1 VVESPS
7 LQIFERYGYVALK
20 DMVSEHAE
28 DELDVRGLS
37 YLNDS
42 MKVVTQA
49 GKPTNEQKTRY
60 F

>member
-1 VVESPS
+1 M
-7 LQIFERYGYVALK
+7 FERCGYVALK

-37 YLNDS
+37 NLNDS
-42 MKVVTQA
+42 MKVGSQA